1 MNEDLKKN
9 PGSRKDKQG
18 GKESGMAAM
27 LRDALRFVRKPVHR
41 CQLFLEGLLR
51 KRPVLITL
59 SVMAAILI
67 WFTIS
72 VTVYKTTH
80 VTVNR
85 IPVEVELTGTAA
97 EAAGLS
103 VVACDLDTVN
113 AVITG
118 NRSEVGIL
126 TNKDLKAYAE
136 IGNISTSGEYTLD
149 IVLRSENGIPFTAEN
164 ITPARAV
171 VSLDKIETRPYDV
184 TASFPYI
191 SITSGHAMAED
202 EITCEPPTINITG
215 PATQL
220 DEIGRVEVYSDKSL
234 SLDSTYSLYASQV
247 NLYTDEGAMLDTDP
261 YEIPATSFQIN
272 IPVLTQKELPLTY
285 SIRNVPSGFDEDWLR
300 ERLTLSEDSITL
312 ASKTSTAL
320 ANQKDWNVGFTKL
333 DDIDLDYT
341 STFTID
347 TGEELINRS
356 NLQQVTLTLNNEGLA
371 ARELTVNKDNI
382 TVINSPTGYD
392 FDVVTKNLTVTVVG
406 PEEELAELSAKDII
420 VAVDLQN
427 HEITQSMSFTEDASI
442 SFYNEEHLWAV
453 GSYKIA
459 IDSIAHDTE
468 TTEVTANG

>member
-1 MNEDLKKN
+1 MNEDLNKR
-9 PGSRKDKQG
+9 PDTAPE
-18 GKESGMAAM
+18 ESAHTSPLHA
-27 LRDALRFVRKPVHR
+27 ALRTVRKPIHGF
-41 CQLFLEGLLR
+41 QLFMEGLLR
-51 KRPVLITL
+51 RRPVLITL
-59 SVMAAILI
+59 SVLAAVLI

-80 VTVNR
+80 VTVNH

-103 VVACDLDTVN
+103 VVSCDLDTVN

-126 TNKDLKAYAE
+126 TNKDLTAYAE
-136 IGNISTSGEYTLD
+136 LGNISTSGEYTLD
-149 IVLRSENGIPFTAEN
+149 IVLRTENGIAFTAES
-164 ITPARAV
+164 ISPAHAV

-184 TASFPYI
+184 TAAFPYI
-191 SITSGHAMAED
+191 SITAGHAMAED

-220 DEIGRVEVYSDKSL
+220 DEIGRVEVYTDKSL
-234 SLDSTYSLYASQV
+234 SLDSTYSLYASKV
-247 NLYTDEGAMLDTDP
+247 NLYTDEGAILDTDT

-272 IPVLTQKELPLTY
+272 IPILTQMELPLTY
-285 SIRNVPSGFDEDWLR
+285 TIRNAPTTFDEDWLR

-312 ASKTSTAL
+312 ASKTNTAL
-320 ANQKDWNVGFTKL
+320 ASQKDWNVGFTKL
-333 DDIDLDYT
+333 DDIGLDY
-341 STFTID
+341 SNTFTID

-356 NLQQVTLTLNNEGLA
+356 NLQQVTLTLDNEGLA
-371 ARELTVNKDNI
+371 SRDLAVTRDNI
-382 TVINSPTGYD
+382 NVINVPSGYD
-392 FDVVTKNLTVTVVG
+392 FDVVTKSLTVTVIG
-406 PEEELAELSAKDII
+406 PEEELEELNAKDII

-468 TTEVTANG
+468 TTAATESTT